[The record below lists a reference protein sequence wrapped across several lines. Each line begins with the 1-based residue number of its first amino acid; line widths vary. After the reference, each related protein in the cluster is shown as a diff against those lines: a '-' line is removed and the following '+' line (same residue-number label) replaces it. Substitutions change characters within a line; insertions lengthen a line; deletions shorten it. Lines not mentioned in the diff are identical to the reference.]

1 MTLRLLPRKIF
12 PTNLFIHFYFCFV
25 SVFKIQLRI
34 PNSIHSTQTI
44 SCIGRSREISQ
55 GILVFRKILS
65 RNLVR
70 PSTKS
75 FSFYNAGLDHP
86 NGHPLSNTNIYLC
99 HLSLLQKLKNCNV
112 IEATCCNTSFTHLFT
127 HCNVLPWFTQTKIRS
142 SKYTV
147 TWKMNT

>member
-1 MTLRLLPRKIF
+1 MKKFFVSKKKSFIGSATDATKFICGWYIWHNWILILFVVTSVTLRLLPRKIF

-99 HLSLLQKLKNCNV
+99 HFKS
-112 IEATCCNTSFTHLFT
+112 A
-127 HCNVLPWFTQTKIRS
+127 TKIE
-142 SKYTV
+142 KL
-147 TWKMNT
+147 